1 MNNIIINVE
10 VSKDNVYKDL
20 LKTYKKRIVTP
31 NKLHVAFKG
40 ENAVGDGVA
49 RDAYSTFFSKVYM
62 EMDGCYEKMPFPNY
76 DKVNLEIIGK
86 VIAEAF
92 IRHNL
97 FRLELS
103 KSSLKHYVFGTASEL
118 LSSFLNFLTSHEA
131 NIITKFHDNKA

>member
-1 MNNIIINVE
+1 MKI
-10 VSKDNVYKDL
+10 
-20 LKTYKKRIVTP
+20 YKKRIVPP

-40 ENAVGDGVA
+40 EDAVGDGVA

-62 EMDGCYEKMPFPNY
+62 EMDGCYEKMSSPNY
-76 DKVNLEIIGK
+76 DKIDLEIIGK

-97 FRLELS
+97 FRIELS
-103 KSSLKHYVFGTASEL
+103 KSSLKQYIFGTASEL
-118 LSSFLNFLTSHEA
+118 LSSFLKFLTSHEA